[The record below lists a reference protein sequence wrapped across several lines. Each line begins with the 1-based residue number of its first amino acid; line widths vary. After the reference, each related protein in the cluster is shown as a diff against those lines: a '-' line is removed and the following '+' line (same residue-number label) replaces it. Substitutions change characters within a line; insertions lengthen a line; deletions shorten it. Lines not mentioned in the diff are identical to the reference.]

1 MASGWRKVTD
11 SDSKSWREWEGVEPT
26 QDGANRPATVLKTAR
41 PTGTHPLPDPTTP
54 HHPEHWN
61 TGTLEQRLVVGE
73 CSNVPL
79 LHCSGVPGFR
89 GGRAAVG
96 LFYSLKWSVM

>member
-1 MASGWRKVTD
+1 
-11 SDSKSWREWEGVEPT
+11 
-26 QDGANRPATVLKTAR
+26 
-41 PTGTHPLPDPTTP
+41 
-54 HHPEHWN
+54 
-61 TGTLEQRLVVGE
+61 LEQRLVVGE